1 MEKQK
6 VIIDELREKIYLP
19 LDNLNKLSND
29 ELKTVVDSAISQVR
43 EFKLQLEKSLLKL
56 IILFKDYKSS

>member
-6 VIIDELREKIYLP
+6 VIIDELREKINLP

-43 EFKLQLEKSLLKL
+43 EFKLQLEKSSIKINYFIQRL
-56 IILFKDYKSS
+56 

>member
-6 VIIDELREKIYLP
+6 VIIDELREKINLP